1 MLSVWW
7 ESSGKCCSRRIRKPW
22 AVVPGGTFKG
32 HLLPANRDCLRNLS
46 QAGRTGLQPS
56 TGLYDSVESLV
67 SYLFGW
73 LVGFGG
79 VVFLSC
85 FHPVKITI
93 NKTSGFKH
101 VSQYQ
106 HCRKQ
111 YEQLVINKA
120 RSVPSRVWLTQGEDP
135 LPDFQPR
142 TVRGLKTHVCSQTTG
157 SVQISFCFKMTSQES
172 YETAIRSQAGLC
184 SGAAQCDGPPGRVR
198 HSHALSTNLPVFL
211 WSESI
216 NLTLSPFLS
225 SLWQYWPQQGRSFC
239 LPPLTSVFIDFF
251 FSVTWFKEVKTLQ
264 GSSCWVLLTEGTL
277 SSSL

>member
-1 MLSVWW
+1 M
-7 ESSGKCCSRRIRKPW
+7 
-22 AVVPGGTFKG
+22 PGGTFKG

-56 TGLYDSVESLV
+56 TGLCDSVESLV

-101 VSQYQ
+101 VSQDQ

-120 RSVPSRVWLTQGEDP
+120 RSVPSR
-135 LPDFQPR
+135 
-142 TVRGLKTHVCSQTTG
+142 
-157 SVQISFCFKMTSQES
+157 
-172 YETAIRSQAGLC
+172 A
-184 SGAAQCDGPPGRVR
+184 
-198 HSHALSTNLPVFL
+198 
-211 WSESI
+211 
-216 NLTLSPFLS
+216 
-225 SLWQYWPQQGRSFC
+225 
-239 LPPLTSVFIDFF
+239 
-251 FSVTWFKEVKTLQ
+251 
-264 GSSCWVLLTEGTL
+264 
-277 SSSL
+277 